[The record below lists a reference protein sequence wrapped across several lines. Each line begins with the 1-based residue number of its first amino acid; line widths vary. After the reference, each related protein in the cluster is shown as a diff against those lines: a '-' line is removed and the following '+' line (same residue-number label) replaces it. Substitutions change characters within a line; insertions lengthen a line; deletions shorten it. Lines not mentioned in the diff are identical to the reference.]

1 MPTDQALRRAA
12 PRTIGAAALLASAGL
27 YFVDPNSTHVPLC
40 PLHAVTGW
48 WCPLCGAT
56 RATWALLHGHWTL
69 ALHDNALY
77 VLLLPVLVG
86 LWLRWDRLARSATE
100 RRPLPRP
107 VYWTVLAVAVAFGVV
122 RNLPGTSWLA
132 PPA

>member
-1 MPTDQALRRAA
+1 VSTDQTLHRAA

-27 YFVDPNSTHVPLC
+27 YFVNPNSTHVPLC

-56 RATWALLHGHWTL
+56 RATWALLHGHWTT

-77 VLLLPVLVG
+77 VLLLPALML
-86 LWLRWDRLARSATE
+86 LWFRWDRLAAAPTN
-100 RRPLPRP
+100 RRLLPRP
-107 VYWTVLAVAVAFGVV
+107 VFWTVVAVAVAFGVL
-122 RNLPGTSWLA
+122 RNLPLASWLV